1 MKDRAKT
8 AREVDASR
16 DCEAWLFDE
25 DSAAKRCR
33 WPTSAVAHRLARRCD
48 DPAVSS
54 VLLAYA
60 FLLDHPM
67 GTEDMIRR
75 LRDLRRAEREG
86 GFCDD

>member
-1 MKDRAKT
+1 MKDRATT

-25 DSAAKRCR
+25 DSAAKRCK
-33 WPTSAVAHRLARRCD
+33 WPTAALARRLAQRC
-48 DPAVSS
+48 DPAVKS

-60 FLLDHPM
+60 WMLDHPM
-67 GTEDMIRR
+67 GTEDMVRR

-86 GFCDD
+86 GFDDR